1 MADTQNTS
9 STDQRSPPQTKDLL
23 EMIAAF
29 KEKVKLEGDY
39 RDILKETIKESQKAI
54 KDQLKSAAKIQEIGR
69 STINIKDVQKQI
81 YDTSIKI
88 FGTSV
93 KINDLA
99 DALGGKEST
108 KVADALKYNK
118 LISQRQSI
126 EDKLIESAVEQ
137 ATLISKA
144 TDEQRI
150 SIQEQRKADSAFKEA
165 QDDFKQAQ
173 KDEIKL
179 KILSANFDKMV
190 LDSSKDLNELSESL
204 INLSEEQ
211 KKETEKIIA
220 AKQVQYQEEEKE
232 AKRIITAKANEIQLA
247 KDILEITTNSLAAA
261 NTKLNT
267 AYESYS
273 VNKNLLT
280 TNQELLTT
288 SEQEL
293 ELLGQTLTAE
303 QAAYAQAVKTAELQ
317 GVTIENQKKQEK
329 FEKEKSKQIGISGG
343 LAKLFADKLGI
354 GEKVYEA
361 MTEEAHKLLEEQ
373 KKLGVVDPKAGG
385 FNSKMKVIKAGGAE
399 MVKQL
404 RANFSDPVFK
414 AGLILG
420 AFALVGKG
428 ISNVAKGATKAAQTA
443 GSAMS
448 TLTGTGG
455 PIAGLASGITGIISS
470 IPLIGGLLASVIDTF
485 ANLLD
490 FAVGATSKIQEMG
503 REIGLSKVQAMAL
516 NNQFSTFATSTGKAY
531 INSEKL
537 FKTQIELTKQLG
549 VNNQISKDNLV
560 TYFELNKFLGVDAQ
574 TSADIEKT
582 SRMTGRS
589 AKDIA
594 VSILG
599 QVKGLQKATGISLNF
614 QQVLKEASSL
624 SGYLGLQFAKYPEKL
639 TKSLLTTKALGLE
652 LKTLDGMADS
662 FLDFET
668 SIGKEFEAQLLTGK
682 EVNLSKA
689 RELFLN
695 NDLAGAAGEISRQ
708 VGTSASFMKENRIAA
723 EAWAATF
730 GMSRDQMADFLKQ
743 QEINAK
749 FGATSTQDLQKKVA
763 LMRSQGREQ
772 EAINKLGSEEAF
784 NKLVTASATEDLSG
798 FIDKIKQS
806 FADLVAN
813 TNLADLVQNAIKF
826 LSSPD
831 NIIKIVT
838 KIKDVFGTIVS
849 VMGSLIGGLMRFVN
863 VFSRFTGFKISESMI
878 NMTEGAGAQIKALD
892 VGNLVGYKKKEGAE
906 SAQANEASKA
916 EKRVAVTKP
925 EKIQQAQADKRV
937 QQMYDQNQYQRIN
950 DIQQQPSST
959 KTSQVD
965 QYNTQQLSI
974 SDTKSKS
981 QTNQYN
987 YKEDFKLLNENITK
1001 MAPKPANILIQNNAT
1016 GPTAPQ
1022 IATTIDMFGGY
1033 ESSRFFPQT
1042 K

>member
-1 MADTQNTS
+1 
-9 STDQRSPPQTKDLL
+9 
-23 EMIAAF
+23 MIAAF
-29 KEKVKLEGDY
+29 KEKNKLEGDY
-39 RDILKETIKESQKAI
+39 RDLLKDSIKESQKAI
-54 KDQLKSAAKIQEIGR
+54 KDQLKSAATIQNIGR
-69 STINIKDVQKQI
+69 DTINIEQSQRLINETKLKQYGI
-81 YDTSIKI
+81 D
-88 FGTSV
+88 V
-93 KINDLA
+93 KIANLQTS
-99 DALGGKEST
+99 LGGKDSIG
-108 KVADALKYNK
+108 VQRALQYNEA
-118 LISQRQSI
+118 ISQRQEL
-126 EDKLIESAVEQ
+126 EDKLIESATEQ
-137 ATLISKA
+137 ASLLAKA
-144 TDEQRI
+144 TSEQQI
-150 SIQEQRKADSAFKEA
+150 AIKAQSKADS
-165 QDDFKQAQ
+165 DFNKQ
-173 KDEIKL
+173 K
-179 KILSANFDKMV
+179 
-190 LDSSKDLNELSESL
+190 
-204 INLSEEQ
+204 
-211 KKETEKIIA
+211 
-220 AKQVQYQEEEKE
+220 QYQEQLEKQLIKLQQSHQVVL
-232 AKRIITAKANEIQLA
+232 ATGTTAQKIQS
-247 KDILEITTNSLAAA
+247 N
-261 NTKLNT
+261 KLVSQ
-267 AYESYS
+267 A
-273 VNKNLLT
+273 
-280 TNQELLTT
+280 Q
-288 SEQEL
+288 L
-293 ELLGQTLTAE
+293 ELQISNATLSTAE
-303 QAAYAQAVKTAELQ
+303 QSLDAANIELGTKYADYAITKSILHVAQQQLTAVEQQVDLMNQSLTPQEAAYAQSLKTYQLIALQ
-317 GVTIENQKKQEK
+317 RKEQEAQLAL
-329 FEKEKSKQIGISGG
+329 ERLKSKQLGISGN
-343 LAKLFADKLGI
+343 LFKIFSDKLGF
-354 GEKVYEA
+354 GTEVYSA
-361 MTEEAHKLLEEQ
+361 MTEKATELVEKNGKVGMFFGKL
-373 KKLGVVDPKAGG
+373 
-385 FNSKMKVIKAGGAE
+385 KVIG
-399 MVKQL
+399 
-404 RANFSDPVFK
+404 
-414 AGLILG
+414 AGLG
-420 AFALVGKG
+420 AMYKSIGRNITDPAVLATALYSGVSKTISTASSFANK
-428 ISNVAKGATKAAQTA
+428 
-443 GSAMS
+443 M
-448 TLTGTGG
+448 TGTGG
-455 PIAGLASGITGIISS
+455 PIAGLTSNLSS
-470 IPLIGGLLASVIDTF
+470 IVSNIPLIGGLLAGAIDGF
-485 ANLLD
+485 SNLLD

-503 REIGLSKVQAMAL
+503 REIGLSKVQSMAL
-516 NNQFSTFATSTGKAY
+516 NNQFSNFAISTGKAY

-574 TSADIEKT
+574 TSAEIEKT
-582 SRMTGRS
+582 SRLTGRS

-594 VSILG
+594 MSVMG
-599 QVKGLQKATGISLNF
+599 QAKGLQKATGISLNF

-695 NDLAGAAGEISRQ
+695 NKLADAAVEISKQ
-708 VGTSASFMKENRIAA
+708 VGTSTEFMSQNRIAA
-723 EAWAATF
+723 EAWAGTF
-730 GMSRDQMADFLKQ
+730 GMGRDQMADFLKQ

-849 VMGSLIGGLMRFVN
+849 VMGSLIGGLMRFIN

-906 SAQANEASKA
+906 AAQVNEAAKT
-916 EKRVAVTKP
+916 EKRTAIAKSEKIQQTEAAKVEKLIAKAKP
-925 EKIQQAQADKRV
+925 EKIQPAQATR
-937 QQMYDQNQYQRIN
+937 QSQPAYDPGQYQRIN
-950 DIQQQPSST
+950 DIQQQPLLD

-965 QYNTQQLSI
+965 QYNTQQVSI